1 MDAGA
6 GARVRPT
13 VGIVG
18 GGQLARMLAPPAVGL
33 GIRLRVLAADR
44 DEGADGVVAVVRG
57 DTDDL
62 ATVLAFAE
70 GCDVVTFDHERVPVE
85 VVRGLEDA
93 GVVVRPG
100 SGPLGLTDKLRLRHA
115 LVDAGLPTPA
125 FAEVRDVAEVA
136 AFAAAHGGWPVV
148 LKAARDGYDGKG
160 VWVVEG
166 PDAAVV
172 VLGSL
177 PEGVP
182 AVVEPRLRLDR
193 ELAVLVA
200 RRPSGGSV
208 VYPCVETRQVDGI
221 CHEVLL
227 PADVSPSL
235 AAEAEAVAL
244 GVADLA
250 GAVGVLAVELFV
262 VDGRVLVNEL
272 APRPHN
278 SGHLTIDT
286 CRTSQFENHLRAVVD
301 WPLGS
306 PEPVVPAA
314 AMANLIA
321 GDPPLDPRDRVAA
334 ALALGDVDVH
344 VYDKTPRPGRKLGHV
359 TTLAPDLATAR
370 SLALAASAALGSV
383 VGPGAVDHGPD
394 DHEPGRP

>member
-1 MDAGA
+1 M
-6 GARVRPT
+6 
-13 VGIVG
+13 GIVG

-33 GIRLRVLAADR
+33 GIRLRVLASDR
-44 DEGADGVVAVVRG
+44 DEGADGVVPVVRG

-62 ATVLAFAE
+62 ATVLAFAD
-70 GCDVVTFDHERVPVE
+70 GCDVLTFDHERVPAE
-85 VVRGLEDA
+85 VVRGLEAA

-100 SGPLGLTDKLRLRHA
+100 SRPLGLTDKLRLRHA
-115 LVDAGLPTPA
+115 LVDAGLPAPA
-125 FAEVRDVAEVA
+125 FAEVADVEAVA
-136 AFAAAHGGWPVV
+136 AFAGAHGGWPVV

-160 VWVVEG
+160 VWVVDG
-166 PDAAVV
+166 PDAAAV

-177 PEGVP
+177 PAGVP

-208 VYPCVETRQVDGI
+208 VYPPVETRQIDGI

-227 PADVSPSL
+227 PADVPASL

-262 VDGRVLVNEL
+262 VDGRILVNEL

-278 SGHLTIDT
+278 SGHLTIDA
-286 CRTSQFENHLRAVVD
+286 CRTSQFENHLRAVLD

-306 PEPVVPAA
+306 PDPVAPAA

-321 GDPPLDPRDRVAA
+321 GDPPLDPRDRVAT
-334 ALALGDVDVH
+334 ALASGDVDVH
-344 VYDKTPRPGRKLGHV
+344 VYDKTPRAGRKLGHV
-359 TTLAPDLATAR
+359 TALGSDRVVAR
-370 SLALAASAALGSV
+370 RLALAASVALGSV
-383 VGPGAVDHGPD
+383 VGTGPADAGDIDDEEVLHG
-394 DHEPGRP
+394 

>member
-1 MDAGA
+1 
-6 GARVRPT
+6 
-13 VGIVG
+13 
-18 GGQLARMLAPPAVGL
+18 
-33 GIRLRVLAADR
+33 
-44 DEGADGVVAVVRG
+44 
-57 DTDDL
+57 
-62 ATVLAFAE
+62 
-70 GCDVVTFDHERVPVE
+70 
-85 VVRGLEDA
+85 
-93 GVVVRPG
+93 
-100 SGPLGLTDKLRLRHA
+100 RHA
-115 LVDAGLPTPA
+115 LVDAGLPTPP
-125 FAEVRDVAEVA
+125 FAEVGDVAAVG
-136 AFAAAHGGWPVV
+136 AFADAHGGWPVV

-160 VWVVEG
+160 VWLVDR
-166 PDAAVV
+166 PDAAAV
-172 VLGSL
+172 VLTSL

-182 AVVEPRLRLDR
+182 AVVEPRLPLDR

-227 PADVSPSL
+227 PAAVPSAL
-235 AAEAEAVAL
+235 AAEAEAVAC

-278 SGHLTIDT
+278 SGHLTIDA
-286 CRTSQFENHLRAVVD
+286 CRTSQFENHLRAVLD

-306 PEPVVPAA
+306 PDPVTPAA

-321 GDPPLDPRDRVAA
+321 GDPALDPRDRVAA
-334 ALALGDVDVH
+334 ALAAGDVDVH

-359 TTLAPDLATAR
+359 TALAPDRGTAR

-383 VGPGAVDHGPD
+383 VGPAAADQAQPDEQADEEEVPHG
-394 DHEPGRP
+394 